1 MPPLP
6 VIKSIAKS
14 ERGFKMKKISGY
26 KNYGCL
32 AAEKI
37 VVFTIDNPNPTA
49 TVSDKVEI
57 EIPGGW
63 DVWENEYGSTMLTS
77 PWGWEYKA
85 DEVIDRAIKAGEE
98 IPCLAGYDKE
108 GNRFRIN
115 LKCE

>member
-1 MPPLP
+1 
-6 VIKSIAKS
+6 
-14 ERGFKMKKISGY
+14 MKKISGY

-37 VVFTIDNPNPTA
+37 AVFTIDKPNPTA
-49 TVSDKVEI
+49 TVSDKIDI
-57 EIPGGW
+57 EIPDSW
-63 DVWENEYGSTMLTS
+63 EVWENQYGNTMLTS

-85 DEVIDRAIKAGEE
+85 DELIDRAGDET
-98 IPCLAGYDKE
+98 PCLAGYDKD